1 MSLLVV
7 LAFPELL
14 VFGIIVVYGT
24 VQMARGKVDW

>member
-7 LAFPELL
+7 LAFPEL
-14 VFGIIVVYGT
+14 VIFAGIVVYGT